1 MVEPKDWLHLI
12 HTPGLSTGQI
22 HQLLEHFPD
31 AGAVLKAPDS
41 ALRAAGLTSAQ
52 LGSLKSP
59 DESAIAQDLAWLDRP
74 DNHLLT
80 LADSDYPH
88 LLRQTARAPVVLFV
102 TGAPSSLWLPQI
114 AIVGSRNPTT
124 GGLRNAGEF
133 AAALAGSGFA
143 ITSGMAMGID
153 EKAHRSALD
162 AGQPTIAVAGTGLD
176 QVYPARH
183 RDLAYEIAQS
193 GGALVS
199 EFPTGTPPRPANFP
213 QRNRIISGLSLATL
227 VVEGGKR
234 SGSLITARMATEQGR
249 EVFAIPGSIHN
260 PLARGCHQLIRQ
272 GATLVDDCT
281 EMAEAVRPLVSE
293 LTNELRIA
301 VSDSPEGENT
311 ASATAKAAAEPSDLD
326 DDYLMLLEALGYDPM
341 SIDTIVENTQLTPE
355 SVSSMLLILE
365 LDGHV
370 QACPG
375 SRYCRI

>member
-31 AGAVLKAPDS
+31 ASAVLNAPDS
-41 ALRAAGLTSAQ
+41 TLKSAGLKATQVAALR
-52 LGSLKSP
+52 SP
-59 DESAIAQDLAWLDRP
+59 DERAITLDLAWLEREG
-74 DNHLLT
+74 NHLVT
-80 LADSDYPH
+80 LGDSDYPH

-102 TGAPSSLWLPQI
+102 IGTPGALWLPQI
-114 AIVGSRNPTT
+114 AVVGSRNPTS

-133 AAALAGSGFA
+133 VSALAGSGFA
-143 ITSGMAMGID
+143 ITSGLALGID
-153 EKAHRSALD
+153 EKAHRSALE
-162 AGQPTIAVAGTGLD
+162 AGRPTIAVAGTGLD

-213 QRNRIISGLSLATL
+213 QRNRIISGLALATL

-281 EMAEAVRPLVSE
+281 EMAEAVQPLVAE

-301 VSDSPEGENT
+301 VSESPEGQNSAPE
-311 ASATAKAAAEPSDLD
+311 AATAGTDPSDLD

-341 SIDTIVENTQLTPE
+341 SIDAIVENTQLTPE

-375 SRYCRI
+375 SRYCRT